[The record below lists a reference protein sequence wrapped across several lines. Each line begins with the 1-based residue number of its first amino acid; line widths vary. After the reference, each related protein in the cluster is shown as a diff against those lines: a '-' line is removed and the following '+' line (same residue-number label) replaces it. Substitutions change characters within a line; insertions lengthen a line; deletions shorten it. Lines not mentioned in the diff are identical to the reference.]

1 MLRVAVDH
9 LVYGVPD
16 LPAGIG
22 AMERLLGVRAA
33 PGGKH
38 LGGGTHN
45 ALLSLGRGSYLEI
58 IAPDREQPEPS
69 IPRPFGLDHLRQPGL
84 ITWALRVRD
93 IEGRVK
99 AATERGYDPGP
110 VLDMSRTRPDG
121 AELRWR
127 VAFNLQAPGDGI
139 VPFLIE
145 WEPGEHPSDTSPTGC
160 TLVDLEGEHPHP
172 EKVQPLLDALG
183 VDLAVTEGGRPALI
197 ATIDCPPGR
206 VVLS

>member
-9 LVYGVPD
+9 LVYGVPE

-33 PGGKH
+33 LGGKH

-58 IAPDREQPEPS
+58 IAPDPEQPEPS
-69 IPRPFGLDHLRQPGL
+69 MPRPFGLDHLREPGL
-84 ITWALRVRD
+84 ITWALRVND
-93 IEGRVK
+93 IESRAK
-99 AATERGYDPGP
+99 AAREAGYDPGP

-121 AELRWR
+121 APLRWR
-127 VAFNLQAPGDGI
+127 LAFHPQAPGDGI

-145 WEPGEHPSDTSPTGC
+145 WEPGEHPSQTSPAGC
-160 TLVDLEGEHPHP
+160 TLIDLEAEHPHP
-172 EKVQPLLDALG
+172 EKVEAMLDALD
-183 VDLAVTEGGRPALI
+183 VDLAVNEGGRPALI
-197 ATIDCPPGR
+197 ATIDCPRGR

>member
-16 LPAGIG
+16 LPAGVG
-22 AMERLLGVRAA
+22 AMERLLGVRATL
-33 PGGKH
+33 GGKH

-58 IAPDREQPEPS
+58 IAPDPEQPEPS
-69 IPRPFGLDHLRQPGL
+69 MPRPFGLDHLREPGL
-84 ITWALRVRD
+84 ITWALRVQD
-93 IEGRVK
+93 IESRVK
-99 AATERGYDPGP
+99 GAKERGYDPGP
-110 VLDMSRTRPDG
+110 VLVMSRKRPDG

-127 VAFNLQAPGDGI
+127 LAFSLQAPGDI

-145 WEPGEHPSDTSPTGC
+145 WEPGEHPSETSPGGC
-160 TLVDLEGEHPHP
+160 TLIDLEAEHPHP
-172 EKVQPLLDALG
+172 EKVQPMLEALG
-183 VDLAVTEGGRPALI
+183 VDLAVAEGGRPALI
-197 ATIDCPPGR
+197 ATIDCPRGR